1 MRILFLA
8 SEVAPYSK
16 TGGLG
21 DVAKALPAA
30 LASRGH
36 EVLVVT
42 PLYRSVKRV
51 GLSSTG
57 QRIRLRFPFG
67 EQGADLWE
75 ARPQEGLRI
84 LFLDHPGFYDRDGI
98 YTDANGDFWDNHRRF
113 GFFSIGAL
121 SAAEHLGFI
130 PDIVHLNDWQCG
142 PAAVAV
148 KRGYQASAL
157 GQARTVFTIH
167 NLAYQGMFRK
177 GVMEDLGLPWDL
189 FTTEGLEFH
198 DAVNFMK
205 AGIAFSDA
213 ITTVSERYAQEI
225 QTPDYGCNLDGFL
238 RARRN
243 RLVGIVNGVDTE
255 EWDPS
260 TDPMLPAR
268 YSADDL
274 ANKRLC
280 KEALRREFGLPDRP
294 GDRPLFGLVSRLTGQ
309 KGISLL
315 HQTLPWAM
323 AADLE
328 VVLLGS
334 GEGRFE
340 GMLRELAHRFPG
352 RIAARIGFDARLS
365 HLIEAGSDFFL
376 MPSVYEPCGLNQMY
390 SLRYGTVPI
399 VRATGGL
406 DDTVRQFTEPRGN
419 GIKFNDYLPDALAW
433 AMNRALELYA
443 NPDWLRQVQHHGMT
457 EDFSW
462 NRSAEKYERLYQRI
476 TQ

>member
-1 MRILFLA
+1 MKILFLA

-30 LASRGH
+30 LAARGH
-36 EVLVVT
+36 EVWVVT
-42 PLYRSVKRV
+42 PLYRSVKRD

-57 QRIRLRFPFG
+57 ERIRLRFPFG
-67 EQGADLWE
+67 QQGADLFE
-75 ARPQEGLRI
+75 ARPREGLRL

-98 YTDANGDFWDNHRRF
+98 YTDAQGDFWDNHRRF

-130 PDIVHLNDWQCG
+130 PDNVHHNDWQCG

-255 EWDPS
+255 EWDPA

-280 KEALRREFGLPDRP
+280 KQALRREFGLPDRE

-390 SLRYGTVPI
+390 SLRYGTIPI